1 MGLSITTGSS
11 LSFFDSLPDDVLIEL
26 AQNNWRSLELL
37 CDAITVDLQLLKED
51 SYESTSNRRNL
62 C

>member
-26 AQNNWRSLELL
+26 AQNNWYSLELL
-37 CDAITVDLQLLKED
+37 CSALTIDLQLLKEN
-51 SYESTSNRRNL
+51 SYEDSSNRRIL
-62 C
+62 H

>member
-37 CDAITVDLQLLKED
+37 CAAITVDLQLLKED